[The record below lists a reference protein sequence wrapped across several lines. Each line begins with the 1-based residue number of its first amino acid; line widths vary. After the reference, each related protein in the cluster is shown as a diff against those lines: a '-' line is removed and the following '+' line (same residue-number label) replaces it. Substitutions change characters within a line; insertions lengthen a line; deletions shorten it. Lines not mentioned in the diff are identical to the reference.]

1 MSRRFQTVLTV
12 LSVALLTIVGTPR
25 RLDAAEHQ
33 VITSLARE
41 FGPVDV
47 ITSTGDH
54 VVLTGT
60 IRLVTRATILEDG
73 FAHFALRAVLQAD
86 GAGDSGTAYR
96 SGGVAFA
103 ELFVLDGDP
112 NFPIDWNPDFRLR
125 PVGSSAQAADPI
137 RVNLTLTFSATDPG
151 RLVEVDI
158 DGIWVP

>member
-54 VVLTGT
+54 VVLT
-60 IRLVTRATILEDG
+60 APS
-73 FAHFALRAVLQAD
+73 VL
-86 GAGDSGTAYR
+86 
-96 SGGVAFA
+96 
-103 ELFVLDGDP
+103 
-112 NFPIDWNPDFRLR
+112 
-125 PVGSSAQAADPI
+125 
-137 RVNLTLTFSATDPG
+137 
-151 RLVEVDI
+151 
-158 DGIWVP
+158 